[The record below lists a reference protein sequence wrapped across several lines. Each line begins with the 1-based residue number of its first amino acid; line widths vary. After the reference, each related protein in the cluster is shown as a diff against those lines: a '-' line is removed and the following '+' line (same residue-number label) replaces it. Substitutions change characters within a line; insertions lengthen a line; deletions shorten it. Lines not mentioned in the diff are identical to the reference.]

1 MMRGSMVAGCRT
13 RRSGHAFWPFGCQG
27 REAQEPSI
35 RLPPSVP
42 NPGEQQAILL
52 ASSPPVRSSCRQK
65 PPVWVPILGRHQLS
79 TSQSPGVCRVS
90 VGCLL
95 RLRAGLAMDRGECV
109 WLLGALGVRLSFC
122 RGKWR
127 LKVRQ
132 ATMLSFA
139 IKSRKKMSSNFRRTD
154 ENLEESLVTKSSG
167 SSFPRT
173 ATAWI

>member
-1 MMRGSMVAGCRT
+1 MCLWAVCCDFERGWRWT
-13 RRSGHAFWPFGCQG
+13 
-27 REAQEPSI
+27 E
-35 RLPPSVP
+35 
-42 NPGEQQAILL
+42 
-52 ASSPPVRSSCRQK
+52 
-65 PPVWVPILGRHQLS
+65 
-79 TSQSPGVCRVS
+79 
-90 VGCLL
+90 
-95 RLRAGLAMDRGECV
+95 ECV

-154 ENLEESLVTKSSG
+154 ENLEESLATKSSG